1 MKYFVLSSVRSLSH
15 EGGLLLVLMRMK
27 LTCYLIHRALIYL
40 ISQKIEKST
49 FAVLCALSEL
59 LIHVYSFRLLFT
71 YVAISLIRLKKQT
84 SSVASI

>member
-27 LTCYLIHRALIYL
+27 LTCYLSHRALIYS
-40 ISQKIEKST
+40 I
-49 FAVLCALSEL
+49 FVLCALSEL

-84 SSVASI
+84 SFVASI